1 MGMGVH
7 LRTLRQAGRV
17 AVMTQA
23 KIVLNIKDP
32 KDVLTVADALL
43 KSGYTVSTPKKKV
56 GGKLEHFVVA
66 TMAKAAP
73 GEGETE

>member
-1 MGMGVH
+1 
-7 LRTLRQAGRV
+7 
-17 AVMTQA
+17 MTQA
-23 KIVLNIKDP
+23 KIILVIKDP

-66 TMAKAAP
+66 TQVRTGADESDA
-73 GEGETE
+73 

>member
-1 MGMGVH
+1 MMKS
-7 LRTLRQAGRV
+7 R
-17 AVMTQA
+17 
-23 KIVLNIKDP
+23 IVLNIKDP

-66 TMAKAAP
+66 SLEKAGAE
-73 GEGETE
+73 EGATE

>member
-1 MGMGVH
+1 MQG
-7 LRTLRQAGRV
+7 
-17 AVMTQA
+17 
-23 KIVLNIKDP
+23 KIILNIKDP

-66 TMAKAAP
+66 TMERAGQ
-73 GEGETE
+73 GEGAAE

>member
-1 MGMGVH
+1 M
-7 LRTLRQAGRV
+7 QS
-17 AVMTQA
+17 
-23 KIVLNIKDP
+23 KIILNIKDP

-66 TMAKAAP
+66 IVSKAVP
-73 GEGETE
+73 GEGDAE